1 MEELEA
7 LFSSKARPRI
17 LRLFLQNEE
26 QSFNV
31 KEIAKKCQL
40 TQDSVKKEL
49 ARLKKINLIQKKSF
63 NKDNNQKKEK
73 NFYILN
79 QKFPLINELRSLLLD
94 TPFFS
99 QKELTSLFKKE
110 TGLQLVIITGIFLKE
125 NRSPVDLLIVSKKQK
140 NSKILRLI
148 KKIESQVGKEIRW
161 SLMTIDEFNYRFG
174 MNDRF
179 LKDIFDH
186 PHKNI
191 IDKIGVH

>member
-17 LRLFLQNEE
+17 LRLFFQNEE

-49 ARLKKINLIQKKSF
+49 AKLTKINLIQKKSF

-125 NRSPVDLLIVSKKQK
+125 NRSLVDLLIVSKKQK

-179 LKDIFDH
+179 LKDIFDY

>member
-17 LRLFLQNEE
+17 LRLFFQNEE

-49 ARLKKINLIQKKSF
+49 AKLTKINLIQKKSF

-148 KKIESQVGKEIRW
+148 KKIETQVGKEIRW

-179 LKDIFDH
+179 LKDIFDY